1 MSVVVVVKKAG
12 KCVIAADSLSSF
24 GRTKVSPTYIRC
36 SKIHHVNNSYI
47 GLVGATVHD
56 NVFEHIIERE
66 SKILNFDDENSIFD
80 TYLKLHIIL
89 KERYFLNPNES
100 DDDEYESSQMDA
112 LIANSNGI
120 FGMYS
125 LREVYEFQ
133 KFWAIG
139 SGTEYALGAMF
150 SAYKLFDEAEKIAE
164 IGVKAACE
172 FDDGCGLPIDM
183 YSVEL
188 ESNE

>member
-12 KCVIAADSLSSF
+12 RCVIAADSLSSF

-36 SKIHHVNNSYI
+36 NKIHEANGSYI

-56 NVFEHIIERE
+56 NVLEHLIERE
-66 SKILNFDDENSIFD
+66 KEILNFDDENAIFD
-80 TYLKLHIIL
+80 TYLKLHAIL
-89 KERYFLNPNES
+89 KERYFLNPVES
-100 DDDEYESSQMDA
+100 EDDEYESSQIDA
-112 LIANSNGI
+112 LIANSKGI

-139 SGTEYALGAMF
+139 SGTEFALGAML
-150 SAYKLFDEAEKIAE
+150 AVYDLFDEPEQIAE
-164 IGVKAACE
+164 AGVRAACE
-172 FDDGCGLPIDM
+172 FDDGCGLPMDL

-188 ESNE
+188 EK